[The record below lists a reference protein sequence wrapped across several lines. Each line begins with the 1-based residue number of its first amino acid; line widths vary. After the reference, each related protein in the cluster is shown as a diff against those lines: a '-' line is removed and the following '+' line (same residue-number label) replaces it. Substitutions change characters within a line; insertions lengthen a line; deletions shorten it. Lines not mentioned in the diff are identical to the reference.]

1 MRKIFLNNTQKLRVS
16 VAHFCA
22 LWYDE
27 CRGDKMTLREL
38 RKQKKMT
45 QVECAKYLGIP
56 VRTYQNYETDES
68 KSSTMKYAFMMQ
80 KLEQYGFIDETH
92 GILTVQQIKSI
103 CSDIFADFDIE
114 YCYLFGSYAKGK
126 ATETSDVDLL
136 ISTSIS
142 GMRFFDLVETIREGL
157 KKKVDVLNREQLNSN
172 PDLMNEILKV
182 GVKIYG

>member
-1 MRKIFLNNTQKLRVS
+1 MIYIKVNVEVI
-16 VAHFCA
+16 
-22 LWYDE
+22 
-27 CRGDKMTLREL
+27 KMTLRDL
-38 RKQKKMT
+38 RKQKNMT

-68 KSSTMKYAFMMQ
+68 KASTMKYAFMMQ
-80 KLEQYGFIDETH
+80 KLEQYGFIDENN

-103 CSDIFADFDIE
+103 CSKVFADFDVN

-126 ATETSDVDLL
+126 ASEASDVDLL

-142 GMRFFDLVETIREGL
+142 GMRFFELVETMREGL
-157 KKKVDVLNREQLNSN
+157 KKKVDILKPEQLNNN
-172 PDLMNEILKV
+172 PDLMNEILKD